1 MELFELMQGAKSV
14 ICNIQNI
21 SECRHQEQEASPPRG
36 LHPDHLQLRGPGGT
50 QARCDGGEVGIVMLR
65 FAFYGN
71 IIISEE
77 QRDAEYLWNLI
88 NCDKITTSNAN
99 NIKGFSFPLII
110 ALHKGI

>member
-1 MELFELMQGAKSV
+1 
-14 ICNIQNI
+14 
-21 SECRHQEQEASPPRG
+21 
-36 LHPDHLQLRGPGGT
+36 
-50 QARCDGGEVGIVMLR
+50 MLR
-65 FAFYGN
+65 FAFYGD

-110 ALHKGI
+110 ALYTGI